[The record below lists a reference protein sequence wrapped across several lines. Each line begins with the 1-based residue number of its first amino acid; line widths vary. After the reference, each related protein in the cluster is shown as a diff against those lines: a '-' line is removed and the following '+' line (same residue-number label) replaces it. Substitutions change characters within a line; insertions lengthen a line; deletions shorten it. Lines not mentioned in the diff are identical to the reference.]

1 MDVGIEEGVEDGVD
15 AARVFT
21 KREFTKWPSPPK
33 RELLTLATFEWQRA
47 IRQTLTLGTSNLPE
61 QHEHERTGMIRDL
74 GNPGSS
80 SLIRDN
86 LRETGIRGAWG
97 KTMRGVPIIVQGRE
111 RKGNITKGGSPF
123 HWTKFCVLLG
133 IH

>member
-47 IRQTLTLGTSNLPE
+47 IRLQRVVRASNLPE
-61 QHEHERTGMIRDL
+61 QHEHERTGMAIWGMERAEL
-74 GNPGSS
+74 LAKIY
-80 SLIRDN
+80 LIPRGRGILD
-86 LRETGIRGAWG
+86 TGCVVE
-97 KTMRGVPIIVQGRE
+97 KTGQ
-111 RKGNITKGGSPF
+111 S
-123 HWTKFCVLLG
+123 
-133 IH
+133 

>member
-47 IRQTLTLGTSNLPE
+47 IRLQRVVRASNLPE
-61 QHEHERTGMIRDL
+61 QHEHERTGMAIWGMEKNEL
-74 GNPGSS
+74 LLAKLY
-80 SLIRDN
+80 LIPRGY
-86 LRETGIRGAWG
+86 LIRGAWC
-97 KTMRGVPIIVQGRE
+97 KKQA
-111 RKGNITKGGSPF
+111 
-123 HWTKFCVLLG
+123 
-133 IH
+133 